1 MSKNAS
7 HSRTAKARGV
17 ACPRGLPE
25 RQSSLGAHACV
36 QREAIGPGV
45 QPSAPS
51 LVREVLNSPG
61 QALDTGTR
69 AFMEP
74 RFGFDFSSVRV
85 HNDEAAAKAARAVS
99 ANAYTSGN
107 HIAFGDEKYA
117 PTTRNGQ
124 SLLAHEL
131 THVIQQASGP
141 VSGTASSSGL
151 HVSHPEDPH
160 ERSARAAADSVLLN
174 RLDPIGGLKS
184 LSAIPPPTTAP
195 GGEYLQRDGL
205 FGSATA
211 SSDVGAVAG
220 IVGAGLGAAALG
232 LALFAYLRPPEAL
245 NPAPVTGGI
254 SLNPNP
260 FSFNT
265 MQQTPSMPQVTP
277 VHEPKSNQAHFKEA
291 QKGPPKV
298 QKVLDLRTD
307 DKNHAELN
315 IALRTDGYN
324 IVDASMR
331 TGAMEKYWGGSRGSS
346 ATINFSATQTGPA
359 PGIFDAP
366 EPKASPKEQS
376 ESSQGGQPQSG
387 APAPGQTNAKEG
399 QEQSQSNDV
408 AEVMVSFT
416 GTNTKNQD
424 PPQTFAGS
432 FTVNGKGDID
442 VSQPEVTNGIGRAD
456 KAANV
461 AEIDY
466 RGPVG
471 GGSTS
476 GGSEMIQ
483 SPSEP
488 SRGLGLPRFDV
499 PNPPILDR
507 PGGIPE

>member
-1 MSKNAS
+1 
-7 HSRTAKARGV
+7 V
-17 ACPRGLPE
+17 
-25 RQSSLGAHACV
+25 CV
-36 QREAIGPGV
+36 QREGTRLGV
-45 QPSAPS
+45 QPSAPA

-61 QALDTGTR
+61 KPLDAETR
-69 AFMEP
+69 SLMEP

-85 HNDEAAAKAARAVS
+85 HNDETAAKAARAVS

-107 HIAFGDEKYA
+107 HIAFGGEKYS
-117 PTTRNGQ
+117 PTTSNGR

-131 THVIQQASGP
+131 THVIQQASVP
-141 VSGTASSSGL
+141 VSGTASSCGL

-160 ERSARAAADSVLLN
+160 ERSARATADSVLLN
-174 RLDPIGGLKS
+174 RLDPISGLKS
-184 LSAIPPPTTAP
+184 FSPIPPQTNPP
-195 GGEYLQRDGL
+195 GCEYLQRDKAG
-205 FGSATA
+205 
-211 SSDVGAVAG
+211 DVGAVAG
-220 IVGAGLGAAALG
+220 VVGAGLGALSLG

-254 SLNPNP
+254 SINPNP

-265 MQQTPSMPQVTP
+265 MQQTPSLPQVTT
-277 VHEPKSNQAHFKEA
+277 VHEPKSNQATFKQA

-315 IALRTDGYN
+315 VALRTDGYN

-331 TGAMEKYWGGSRGSS
+331 TGAMQNYLGGSRGSS
-346 ATINFSATQTGPA
+346 ATINFSATQTAPA

-366 EPKASPKEQS
+366 EPKASPTGQS
-376 ESSQGGQPQSG
+376 ASNQSGQPQSG
-387 APAPGQTNAKEG
+387 APAPSQSGAKEG
-399 QEQSQSNDV
+399 QDDGQSNA

-432 FTVNGKGDID
+432 FTVNGKGEID

-466 RGPVG
+466 RSPVG
-471 GGSTS
+471 GRSTS
-476 GGSEMIQ
+476 GGSDTIT

-488 SRGLGLPRFDV
+488 SGGLGLPRFDV

>member
-1 MSKNAS
+1 MTKRAS
-7 HSRTAKARGV
+7 HKKTGEPRAAVRAR
-17 ACPRGLPE
+17 AGLPE
-25 RQSSLGAHACV
+25 RQSSLGPHVCV
-36 QREAIGPGV
+36 QREGTGLGV
-45 QPSAPS
+45 QPSAPA

-61 QALDTGTR
+61 KSLDAETR
-69 AFMEP
+69 SLMEP

-107 HIAFGDEKYA
+107 HIAFASETYS
-117 PTTRNGQ
+117 PSTRSGR

-141 VSGTASSSGL
+141 VSGTASGSGL

-160 ERSARAAADSVLLN
+160 EQSARATAASVL
-174 RLDPIGGLKS
+174 RDRFDPIRGLKS
-184 LSAIPPPTTAP
+184 LSAMPPQTNTP
-195 GGEYLQRDGL
+195 GCEYLQRDGL
-205 FGSATA
+205 FGSQTA

-265 MQQTPSMPQVTP
+265 MQQTPIMPQVTP
-277 VHEPKSNQAHFKEA
+277 VHEPKSNQARFKQA

-315 IALRTDGYN
+315 VALRTDGYN

-331 TGAMEKYWGGSRGSS
+331 TGAMEKYLGGSRGSS
-346 ATINFSATQTGPA
+346 ATVNFSATQTSPA
-359 PGIFDAP
+359 PGGIFDAP
-366 EPKASPKEQS
+366 EPKASPKGQS

-387 APAPGQTNAKEG
+387 APAPSQTNAKEG
-399 QEQSQSNDV
+399 QEESQSNDV

-416 GTNTKNQD
+416 GTNAKNQD

-442 VSQPEVTNGIGRAD
+442 VAQPEVTNGIGRAD

-471 GGSTS
+471 GGASGASQLNLAPSDS
-476 GGSEMIQ
+476 GGGFDPEKY
-483 SPSEP
+483 
-488 SRGLGLPRFDV
+488 LPF
-499 PNPPILDR
+499 NKPIA
-507 PGGIPE
+507 G